1 MKKSYLLVLFS
12 LLLIPFSFSYGQ
24 FFVEEF
30 DYPVGDSLSQHGWA
44 IHSGGTTNGILVTSP
59 GLTYSGYASSGIGN
73 AATLTV
79 SGQDVNKQ
87 YTPITSGAIYASIMV
102 NVTSAQTGDYFF
114 HLGLANTTSIYMGR
128 VYVKVASNGNLQFG
142 LSKTSLG
149 GTLGIQA
156 VYSDSIYT
164 TNTTYLLILKY
175 QFNPGA
181 ADDVAYLFINPAI
194 SPIEPTPDLMH
205 DLSNSDDPANIGGVY
220 IRQGSSASASNL
232 ILDGIRIGTAWSDL
246 VPVELTSFTSTVA
259 GNNVT
264 LNWSTATE
272 TNNQG
277 FEVERSFEGDEF
289 TTTGFVA
296 GHGTTTEPKSYS
308 YTDNNLVT
316 GSYSYRLK
324 QVDFGGTFSYSDV
337 VNVDVTAPAE
347 FDLAQNYP
355 NPFNPSTRIDFSL
368 AVDSKVSL
376 KVFNVL
382 GQEVASLLNGNLSA
396 GSHQLNF
403 DASALNS
410 GVYLYRI
417 EANGIDGANFVSV
430 KKMILTK

>member
-24 FFVEEF
+24 FFVEDF
-30 DYPVGDSLSQHGWA
+30 NYAVGDSITGHGWTK
-44 IHSGGTTNGILVTSP
+44 HSGAAFPIFVEAGSINYT
-59 GLTYSGYASSGIGN
+59 GYPSSGIGN
-73 AATLTV
+73 QVTVTGGSGSREDDNMGFDSLYNNGDVIYYSFLANVASASTTQDYFIHIGNRVSPTAFTLFAARV
-79 SGQDVNKQ
+79 FVQDV
-87 YTPITSGAIYASIMV
+87 G
-102 NVTSAQTGDYFF
+102 
-114 HLGLANTTSIYMGR
+114 
-128 VYVKVASNGNLQFG
+128 GNLRFG
-142 LSKTSLG
+142 ISNTSTVMLG
-149 GTLGIQA
+149 NTDFS
-156 VYSDSIYT
+156 Y
-164 TNTTYLLILKY
+164 NTTYLIFVKYTINTGGADECRLWIFSTGVPISEVLAGAPEVTNDATNGQDLI
-175 QFNPGA
+175 N
-181 ADDVAYLFINPAI
+181 AI
-194 SPIEPTPDLMH
+194 AL
-205 DLSNSDDPANIGGVY
+205 
-220 IRQGSSASASNL
+220 RQGSQAYSVL
-232 ILDGIRIGTAWSDL
+232 VDGIRISTQWGDL

-382 GQEVASLLNGNLSA
+382 GQEVSNLLNGNLSA